1 MDKTITG
8 LLGAAA
14 ALTTLTAAQAKPV
27 EPAGLPP
34 ATSYADL
41 LQPIPNA
48 LALQK
53 ADDARRREA
62 PSSGDVQLAQWF
74 REHHHHHHHRY
85 GPWRS
90 YRYYYDYGGYYPRYR
105 YRYRYHHH
113 HHHHHHRYYRYDRW

>member
-14 ALTTLTAAQAKPV
+14 ALTTLSAAQAKPV
-27 EPAGLPP
+27 EPAASPA
-34 ATSYADL
+34 ATSYAQL
-41 LQPIPNA
+41 LEPIPNA

-53 ADDARRREA
+53 ADDARRAES
-62 PSSGDVQLAQWF
+62 PSSGDVQLAQWYY

-85 GPWRS
+85 GPMRF
-90 YRYYYDYGGYYPRYR
+90 YRYYDYYPRYR
-105 YRYRYHHH
+105 YRYHHHHH